1 MADQVYRYAM
11 QILEAGKFNI
21 TADKYYLP
29 SDVANAASNIF
40 KNMIHFDRNT
50 ESWVVNH
57 NAYPVY
63 TLGLSWEA
71 SNDMPC
77 QVKVSDEKVFGVCNL
92 DGCIFHGFD
101 DVYKDEVRNLV
112 NMMNEAWTLMKTVN
126 AVAL

>member
-40 KNMIHFDRNT
+40 KNMIHF
-50 ESWVVNH
+50 VNH

-112 NMMNEAWTLMKTVN
+112 NMMDEAWTLMKTVN

>member
-11 QILEAGKFNI
+11 QILEKGCFDI
-21 TADKYYLP
+21 TADRYYLP

-40 KNMIHFDRNT
+40 KNMIHYDKASD
-50 ESWVVNH
+50 SWVANRISS
-57 NAYPVY
+57 PVF

-71 SNDMPC
+71 SNDG
-77 QVKVSDEKVFGVCNL
+77 QLKVSDDRVSGSSYSEGQ
-92 DGCIFHGFD
+92 IFHGFD

-112 NMMNEAWTLMKTVN
+112 NMMNEAWSLMKTVN